1 MSEKQIISQNQE
13 FILGAQLENAKLY
26 FVGQADTT
34 AFNAMADGAL
44 AHDEHGYFRK
54 DTGTRVYFADEAD
67 VLAAI
72 AAAKTEVINELRG
85 IVLDP
90 ATTSVLP
97 TAPIGGYTQGRYIEF
112 VGAGTVDG
120 VAVESGG
127 WAVIKTT
134 IPEGQQ
140 ITWSDLAYN
149 SPTSGA
155 APTPD
160 ATTSVAG
167 KVKITEEIPLDGSA
181 DHLAV
186 ATEKA
191 VADALISV
199 RDDLETQIS
208 GVQTTLQSAIDNH
221 TGQISAL
228 DTRVTAAE
236 SSITS
241 QGTRLTTAETSIADQ
256 GTRLTAAETSIAD
269 QGTRLTAAETA
280 VADAQ
285 TRVTAVEAEQ
295 AAQDTRLD
303 TLEALPTWQ
312 EEEVLIGDGTNSSFS
327 IALTKTYIGT
337 PMLTWFI
344 LSGGNYVRINSQTA
358 DVVSG
363 NLEAAF
369 AGVVSSNLFK
379 VVVSGM
385 VA

>member
-1 MSEKQIISQNQE
+1 MSQIISQNQE

-26 FVGQADTT
+26 FVGQTDTT

-97 TAPIGGYTQGRYIEF
+97 TAPTGGYTQGRYIEF

-134 IPEGQQ
+134 IPQGQQ

-160 ATTSVAG
+160 VTTSVAG

-191 VADALISV
+191 VADALLSV
-199 RDDLETQIS
+199 RDGLETQIS
-208 GVQTTLQSAIDNH
+208 GVQTALQASIDNH

-228 DTRVTAAE
+228 DTRVTTAE
-236 SSITS
+236 SSIAS
-241 QGTRLTTAETSIADQ
+241 
-256 GTRLTAAETSIAD
+256 

-280 VADAQ
+280 VADVQ
-285 TRVTAVEAEQ
+285 TRVTAIEASDT
-295 AAQDTRLD
+295 AQNGRLD
-303 TLEALPTWQ
+303 ALEALPTWQ
-312 EEEVLIGDGTNSSFS
+312 EENVMIGDGVNSSYS
-327 IALTKTYIGT
+327 IALSKSYIGT
-337 PMLTWFI
+337 PVLTWFI

-358 DVVSG
+358 DVVAG